1 MFWAP
6 VFFTLASVL
15 SLFFYHLDIGFE
27 VAGRQEHIPVMP
39 ININPSLYGVPG
51 ATPIWKRGEEPLPP
65 GLTEEDRPMFEEQQK
80 WGRYAGMAMESCAVK
95 TVLAGGAGF
104 GIGAFFSLMSA
115 SFAYEDPYLRTQG
128 QTQAQL
134 KATQKASAIF
144 KEMGKGMVTSGKGFA
159 KVGALFAGIECVIE
173 SYRAKNDIYNS
184 VGAGFLAGGILAR
197 NAGPKAV
204 VGGGLAFAAFSAAID
219 MFIRREPSD
228 DD

>member
-95 TVLAGGAGF
+95 TVLAGGAGAYCKLGFITLLSDPRGLFHF
-104 GIGAFFSLMSA
+104 GAVAFRFW
-115 SFAYEDPYLRTQG
+115 
-128 QTQAQL
+128 
-134 KATQKASAIF
+134 
-144 KEMGKGMVTSGKGFA
+144 
-159 KVGALFAGIECVIE
+159 
-173 SYRAKNDIYNS
+173 YRC
-184 VGAGFLAGGILAR
+184 LL
-197 NAGPKAV
+197 
-204 VGGGLAFAAFSAAID
+204 L
-219 MFIRREPSD
+219 SD
-228 DD
+228 VCFVRV